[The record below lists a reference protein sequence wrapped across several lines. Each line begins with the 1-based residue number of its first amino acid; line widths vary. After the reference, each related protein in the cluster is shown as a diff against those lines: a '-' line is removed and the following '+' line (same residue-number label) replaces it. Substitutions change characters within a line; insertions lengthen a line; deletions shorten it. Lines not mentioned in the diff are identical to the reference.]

1 MAETS
6 GSIDPFAAFNFIL
19 NVDGM
24 LAGFAEVEGLTTE
37 TDIIDYREGN
47 EDPTVGR
54 LLRIRKL
61 TNVILRRG
69 FTNSKDLWDWHKKVV
84 EGQRQRLH
92 GTITVLDE
100 SRKPAI
106 VWEFFDAWP
115 CKRTGPAINDEKSAI
130 AIDEMILVVEANF
143 SVEVS

>member
-6 GSIDPFAAFNFIL
+6 DSIDLFAASNFIL

-24 LAGFAEVEGLTTE
+24 RAGFAEVEGLATE
-37 TDIIDYREGN
+37 TDIIEYREGN
-47 EDPTVGR
+47 EDSTVGK

-69 FTNSKDLWDWHKKVV
+69 FTNSKALWDWHKKAV
-84 EGQRQRLH
+84 EGQTQRLH
-92 GTITVLDE
+92 GTITLLDE

-106 VWEFFDAWP
+106 VWEFLEAWP
-115 CKRTGPAINDEKSAI
+115 CKWTGSAINDEKI
-130 AIDEMILVVEANF
+130 AIDEMVLVVEADF
-143 SVEVS
+143 SVEVI

>member
-6 GSIDPFAAFNFIL
+6 GSIDPFAAFKFIL
-19 NVDGM
+19 SVDGM
-24 LAGFAEVEGLTTE
+24 LAGFAEVEGLTSE

-69 FTNSKDLWDWHKKVV
+69 FTNSKDLWDWHRKAV
-84 EGQRQRLH
+84 EGQTQRLR
-92 GTITVLDE
+92 GTITLLDE
-100 SRKPAI
+100 SRKPVM
-106 VWEFFDAWP
+106 VWEFLEAWP
-115 CKRTGPAINDEKSAI
+115 CKWSGPAINDEKI
-130 AIDEMILVVEANF
+130 AIDEMVLVVEADF